1 MNQTER
7 LYKILQLLENDK
19 AVPLNVFM
27 ERLDVSRAT
36 FKRDLEH
43 LRSRLNAPVIFDR
56 FSGGYRLEK
65 GKAASRA
72 GPKRELPGLW
82 FTAEETYALLT
93 MLQLLKDLEPGLLEG
108 QVEPLKVKL
117 RAMLGIGEH
126 PADEVEKRVRIVR
139 TGVRSMQPEHFERIA
154 KAVLSG
160 RQVVIRYFTRGTGKE
175 SERTIS
181 PQRLTHYRGNWYVDA
196 WCHLREG
203 LRSFS
208 IDAILDADVL
218 TEKVK
223 RTGEKELREWLDS
236 SYGIFRGKATQIAKL
251 RFSPERA
258 RWVAHE
264 EWHPDQLGAF
274 EQDGSYLLEF
284 PFHNDTELV
293 MDILRHGADV
303 AVVTPV
309 TLQKVVKSAIVAM
322 AEVYGINRKNEVI
335 SISSLTPNS

>member
-7 LYKILQLLENDK
+7 LYKIEQLLADNRV
-19 AVPLNVFM
+19 VPLEIFL
-27 ERLDVSRAT
+27 ERLEVSRAT
-36 FKRDLEH
+36 FKRDIEY
-43 LRSRLNAPVIFDR
+43 LRSRLNAPVVWDR
-56 FSGGYRLEK
+56 LERGYRFEQGK
-65 GKAASRA
+65 GTSRS
-72 GPKRELPGLW
+72 GPKHELPGLW
-82 FTAEETYALLT
+82 FNAGEAYALLT
-93 MLQLLKDLEPGLLEG
+93 MLQLLRDLEPGLLAG
-108 QVEPLKVKL
+108 QIEPLKARL
-117 RAMLGIGEH
+117 RAMLGTGDH

-160 RQVVIRYFTRGTGKE
+160 KQVAIRYFTRGTGKE

-208 IDAILDADVL
+208 IDAILEADVL

-223 RTGEKELREWLDS
+223 RSPEKELREWLDS

-251 RFSPERA
+251 RFTPERA

-293 MDILRHGADV
+293 MDILRHGAEVEVV
-303 AVVTPV
+303 APTA
-309 TLQKVVKSAIVAM
+309 LRVAL
-322 AEVYGINRKNEVI
+322 RKQLERLSMMYQLVR
-335 SISSLTPNS
+335 

>member
-19 AVPLNVFM
+19 AVSLDVFM
-27 ERLDVSRAT
+27 ERLAVSRAT

-56 FSGGYRLEK
+56 FSGGYRIEK
-65 GKAASRA
+65 GKAASRV

-108 QVEPLKVKL
+108 QVEPLKLKL
-117 RAMLGIGEH
+117 RAMLGSGEH

-139 TGVRSMQPEHFERIA
+139 TGVRSMQPEYFERIA

-160 RQVVIRYFTRGTGKE
+160 KQVAIRYFTRGTGKE

-208 IDAILDADVL
+208 IDAILEADEL
-218 TEKVK
+218 NEKVK
-223 RTGEKELREWLDS
+223 RRPEKELSEWLDS
-236 SYGIFRGKATQIAKL
+236 SYGIFRGKATQTAKL
-251 RFSPERA
+251 RFTPARA

-274 EQDGSYLLEF
+274 EADGSYLLEF

-303 AVVTPV
+303 EVVAP
-309 TLQKVVKSAIVAM
+309 
-322 AEVYGINRKNEVI
+322 AELRTSVRGALERAFGAYRIGR
-335 SISSLTPNS
+335 